1 MDCDLGNIRVHYITY
16 GEGKPIVLIHGYWID
31 HRQMIGC
38 MEPILRNQEG
48 WQRIYVDLPG
58 MGKTPAAEWIKNSD
72 HMLDVVCDF
81 IDKVIPDKRFILA
94 GYSYGGYL
102 ARGVISRKPDL
113 VDGLLLFCPVIYD
126 RSERDLPPKNIL
138 VREPELL
145 GKLTQEEK
153 EDLDNWVA
161 IQSQQILERTRDEIG
176 VGFELADVPFLSQLQ
191 EIGYKFSFD
200 VDAKIGTFEKP
211 VLILTGRQDW
221 VTGYR
226 DVWNI
231 IERYPRATYSVL
243 DRAGHNLPIAQEQ
256 LFNSLVIEWLDRV
269 KEALDQDHLPER
281 II

>member
-221 VTGYR
+221 VAGYR

>member
-191 EIGYKFSFD
+191 ETGYKFSFD
-200 VDAKIGTFEKP
+200 VDAEIGTFEKP

-221 VTGYR
+221 VVGYR
-226 DVWNI
+226 DVWDI